1 MEIASMANRIADK
14 ANAAMRASAVDFRVP
29 GPRGRRTRCIT
40 RVQARGGEEK
50 ELQRPS
56 PYAERERESSSETS
70 LSLLEAGMDAEN
82 LMRMSKDPP
91 GHKSGYVAIVGKP
104 NAGKSTLLNHLVG
117 SKVAIVT
124 RKPQTTRH
132 RILGILSE
140 DDYQLVLVD
149 TPGVIHVKHNQLENV
164 MMSNVKRAM
173 GEADAIVAV
182 VDVASRSPFNGL
194 SSVCMP
200 DGRHLSESGLPL
212 AIVLNKLDKKLNVDL
227 GQLETHYQEE
237 FKPSKIFRTCAHT
250 GKGVQEVKEWAVEQ
264 IPVGPSLY
272 PKDLVSEHPE
282 RFFVAEIV
290 REKVFLNYRNEIPYS
305 IQVNIPEFH
314 ERAQGKEFILAEIIV
329 ERESQK
335 GIVIGAK
342 GAALKKLA
350 MSARLDIE
358 DFLGKPVYLE
368 VKVKVKPDW
377 RENADLLDTYGFKN
391 WIGHS

>member
-1 MEIASMANRIADK
+1 
-14 ANAAMRASAVDFRVP
+14 MRALGS
-29 GPRGRRTRCIT
+29 
-40 RVQARGGEEK
+40 EEG

-56 PYAERERESSSETS
+56 PYAGSAGEPALDAP
-70 LSLLEAGMDAEN
+70 LSLLDAGVDAEN
-82 LMRMSKDPP
+82 LMRMSIDPP

-140 DDYQLVLVD
+140 DEYQLVFVD

-194 SSVCMP
+194 SSVSMP
-200 DGRHLSESGLPL
+200 DGRHLSEGGLPL
-212 AIVLNKLDKKLNVDL
+212 AIVLNKLDKKLSVDL
-227 GQLETHYQEE
+227 EQLEAHYEEE
-237 FKPSKIFRTCAHT
+237 FRPSRIFRTCAHT
-250 GKGVQEVKEWAVEQ
+250 GKGVQEVREWAVEQ
-264 IPVGPSLY
+264 IPLGPSLY

-314 ERAQGKEFILAEIIV
+314 ERAQGKEYILAEIVV

-350 MSARLDIE
+350 TSARLDIE

-368 VKVKVKPDW
+368 VKVKVKPGW